1 VTSSIIFVRL
11 DTRIVMFDIGVIEMI
26 VIGDEIMD
34 IGVIS
39 YIVLV
44 VLFLLL

>member
-1 VTSSIIFVRL
+1 
-11 DTRIVMFDIGVIEMI
+11 MFDIGVIEMI